1 MRAGLMLS
9 YVDSESD
16 YSTVAGRSVE
26 SGEYEME
33 MTTMSPY
40 LNWRRHDGNAWV
52 TVGYGSGEVEVR
64 PDNDNPDRLNEVN
77 MQNFGIGGVK
87 TLSRAG
93 AREVRVKADV
103 FEANAEVEGNA
114 TGGIEGDINV
124 DVHRVRIAL
133 ESRRTRAL
141 AGGAQLTPALEI
153 GARHDGGDG
162 RTGGGMELGGKLH
175 YHDPGLGLTVEARAR
190 YLVGHSAAGTRD
202 WGIGGLA
209 RLAPGAD
216 GQGLAVTL
224 TPAYGATESGADDL
238 WKNGLAAARTSDSTD
253 AAAAKHLAAR
263 MDAEI
268 GYGMPV
274 ADLRRALGLGA
285 RGVFGGVFG
294 VGDGVGSGGGAA
306 AGSGSARGAGSGS
319 AHGAGLF
326 GAGML
331 TPYSALRLG
340 DSKRDYR
347 FGVKWTSADRLALNL
362 SARRLDGAAAD
373 NIVAL
378 EGRLDF

>member
-1 MRAGLMLS
+1 
-9 YVDSESD
+9 
-16 YSTVAGRSVE
+16 
-26 SGEYEME
+26 
-33 MTTMSPY
+33 
-40 LNWRRHDGNAWV
+40 
-52 TVGYGSGEVEVR
+52 
-64 PDNDNPDRLNEVN
+64 
-77 MQNFGIGGVK
+77 
-87 TLSRAG
+87 
-93 AREVRVKADV
+93 
-103 FEANAEVEGNA
+103 
-114 TGGIEGDINV
+114 
-124 DVHRVRIAL
+124 
-133 ESRRTRAL
+133 
-141 AGGAQLTPALEI
+141 
-153 GARHDGGDG
+153 
-162 RTGGGMELGGKLH
+162 
-175 YHDPGLGLTVEARAR
+175 
-190 YLVGHSAAGTRD
+190 LVGHSAAGTRD

-224 TPAYGATESGADDL
+224 TPAYGATESAADDL

-294 VGDGVGSGGGAA
+294 VGDGVGSGS
-306 AGSGSARGAGSGS
+306 AGGAGSGS
-319 AHGAGLF
+319 AGGVASARGAGLF